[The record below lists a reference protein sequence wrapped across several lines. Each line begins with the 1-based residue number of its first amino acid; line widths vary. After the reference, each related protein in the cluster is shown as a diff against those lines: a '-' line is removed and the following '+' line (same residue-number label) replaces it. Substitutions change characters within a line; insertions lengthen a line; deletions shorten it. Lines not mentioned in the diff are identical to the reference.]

1 MEEEKKVINIKK
13 NSAFYLFRARKFCE
27 EEQDFKKAL
36 KYLRM
41 AEQTELN
48 EESKSLVDSIR
59 SGAYCGLRMIPMGIF
74 YGYKVLKRTDG
85 PLADSVYP
93 MLARAYFML
102 EEYDVA
108 RFYANVYLNQHKNSP
123 QAQYFKEMFAEIDR
137 IQKEKPALQLVNDEY
152 LLKHNLFLAHESM
165 SQGNLEEAIKTYENM
180 ANFQNDDIRNELVMA
195 YFFAG
200 ELDRASEII
209 NDYGKDSVQDLISQM
224 LIEYSLGHSE
234 KCEKIKKRLL
244 NIENVD
250 MEQKYRIGASFSQVG
265 EDELAVEYMRG
276 YVESGIA
283 EPELDFLYCITCI
296 NCGRGD
302 QIKSRLLDLKLLDPF
317 DGYIFDYYL
326 KFCGSNKK
334 HNFKYI
340 FNIPRREENLI
351 NAKVKEMLVQ
361 TPEELLK
368 EFKENEDLFYYIAK
382 QDTNITS
389 LLLLKLASIDD
400 GCLDDFFDFILLGR
414 QTKTR
419 LKNRIA
425 LKRAGLNCTRRVC
438 LVRDDI
444 FSKIILPNNLAT
456 KTNNLNLYK
465 AVMLL
470 VEYIFIDIANF
481 QLTIAKP
488 VVRLERK
495 IKGDNVDEKV
505 LAAYLA
511 WDILKD
517 ARHAPLNKICKQFKI
532 TQEDFYAF
540 TKKYNLEV

>member
-1 MEEEKKVINIKK
+1 MEEERKVINIKK
-13 NSAFYLFRARKFCE
+13 NPTFYLFRARTFCE
-27 EEQDFKKAL
+27 DEQDFKKSL

-41 AEQTELN
+41 TDQMELS
-48 EESKSLVDSIR
+48 EESKSLADSIR

-85 PLADSVYP
+85 PLADTIYP

-102 EEYDVA
+102 DEYDVA

-137 IQKEKPALQLVNDEY
+137 IQKEKPSLQLVNDEY
-152 LLKHNLFLAHESM
+152 LLKRNLLIAHENM

-180 ANFQNDDIRNELVMA
+180 ANYQNDDIRNELVMA

-209 NDYGKDSVQDLISQM
+209 RTYGKDSVQDLISQM
-224 LIEYSLGHSE
+224 LIEYSMGHDE
-234 KCEKIKKRLL
+234 NCEKIKKRLQS
-244 NIENVD
+244 IENVD
-250 MEQKYRIGASFSQVG
+250 LEQKYRIGASFSQVG
-265 EDELAVEYMRG
+265 ENELAVKYMQG
-276 YVESGIA
+276 YVESGMA

-296 NCGRGD
+296 NCGKGE
-302 QIKSRLLDLKLLDPF
+302 QIKNRLLDLKLIDPF

-326 KFCGSNKK
+326 KFCNDNKK
-334 HNFKYI
+334 HSFKYI
-340 FNIPRREENLI
+340 FNIPKREENI
-351 NAKVKEMLVQ
+351 VNAKVKELLVQ
-361 TPEELLK
+361 TPEMLLN

-382 QDTNITS
+382 QNSNISS

-400 GCLDDFFDFILLGR
+400 NCLDDFFDFILLGR
-414 QTKTR
+414 QTKTS

-438 LVRDDI
+438 IVRDDI

-456 KTNNLNLYK
+456 KTNNINLYN

-470 VEYIFIDIANF
+470 VQYIFTDIANF

-495 IKGDNVDEKV
+495 IKSDNVDEKI
-505 LAAYLA
+505 LATYLA
-511 WDILKD
+511 WDILKVT
-517 ARHAPLNKICKQFKI
+517 RHAPLSKICSKFKV
-532 TQEDFYAF
+532 TQEEFYDF
-540 TKKYNLEV
+540 TTKYNLEV